1 MPNSLFI
8 PLSEEGDKKSTA
20 SICKLPSGVLRVQL
34 MEATNLEAAD
44 ISWNGKTPDPYA
56 IFNINGDGHEV
67 KVCLTKLSKCNT
79 QQEC

>member
-8 PLSEEGDKKSTA
+8 PLSEEGDKESTA

-34 MEATNLEAAD
+34 MEANNLETAD
-44 ISWNGKTPDPYA
+44 ILSRSSDPYA
-56 IFNINGDGHEV
+56 VFNINGDGNEV

-79 QQEC
+79 QQE